1 MYLYQKDSRYFA
13 QVLDNVE
20 SIAAEEIEELGGT
33 NIQTKYR
40 GVSFDATPDALYK
53 ITYSAKIPT
62 RIVAPI
68 INFDCH
74 STKYLYKTAYN
85 IRWEDFLTLKK
96 TFAIFS
102 SVSNS
107 LITHSQYASLC
118 LKDAIVDY
126 FREKYN
132 DRPNIDPKSPDVWL
146 NLYINDNKATIS
158 LELTGGSL
166 HRRGYKT
173 NPTEAPMMENLAAA
187 IIRITKWDGSQP
199 LYDPMCGSGTLLAEA
214 LLNYCKIPSCYARE
228 KIGLFNLPGFD
239 HKLFDKIKKEISQNT
254 RTLPDGLIGGSD
266 ISDYAIKNARA
277 NFKNLPGGNKVSLKV
292 SDFRKLDNLENYLII
307 TNPPYGKRL
316 GDEKSVGILMKEF
329 GDFLK
334 NSCKN
339 SNAFVYFGNREM
351 IKKIG
356 LKTSMKLPLK
366 NGGLDGRL
374 THFKLY

>member
-1 MYLYQKDSRYFA
+1 MYLYQKSNRYFA
-13 QVLDNVE
+13 QVLDNIE
-20 SIAAEEIEELGGT
+20 HIASEEIEELGGT
-33 NIQTKYR
+33 NIETKYR
-40 GVSFDATPDALYK
+40 GVSFDATPEILYK

-62 RIVAPI
+62 RILAPI

-74 STKYLYKTAYN
+74 STKYLYKTAHG
-85 IRWEDFLTLKK
+85 IHWEDFLNLGK

-107 LITHSQYASLC
+107 IITHSQYASLC

-126 FREKYN
+126 FREKY
-132 DRPNIDPKSPDVWL
+132 DRRPNIDPKFPDVWL
-146 NLYINDNKATIS
+146 NLYINNNKATIS

-187 IIRITKWDGSQP
+187 IIRITKWDGSQR
-199 LYDPMCGSGTLLAEA
+199 LYDPMCGSGTILAEA

-228 KIGLFNLPGFD
+228 KIGLFNLPEFD
-239 HKLFDKIKKEISQNT
+239 QKLFSKIKNEISDDM
-254 RTLPDGLIGGSD
+254 RFLPDGLISGSD
-266 ISDYAIKNARA
+266 ISEYAIKNAKL
-277 NFKNLPGGNKVSLKV
+277 NFKNIPWGNKVSLKV
-292 SDFRKLDNLENYLII
+292 SDFRKINNLENYTII

-316 GDEKSVGILMKEF
+316 GDEKSVSILMKEF

-351 IKKIG
+351 LKKIG

-374 THFKLY
+374 TQFKLY